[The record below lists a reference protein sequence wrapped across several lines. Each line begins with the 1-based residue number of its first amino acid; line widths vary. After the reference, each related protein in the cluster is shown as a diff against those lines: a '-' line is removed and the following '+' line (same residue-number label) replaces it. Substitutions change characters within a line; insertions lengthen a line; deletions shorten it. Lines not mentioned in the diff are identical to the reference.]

1 MLRRHS
7 TASNEMH
14 DLEIVAVLDTDLPE
28 RRSRN
33 DLKVALDRHPQR
45 IEVQAFDHLG
55 NRDSARHP
63 PVLAVYSNSEAAI
76 LS

>member
-14 DLEIVAVLDTDLPE
+14 DLEIVAVLDTDLPQCG
-28 RRSRN
+28 SRD
-33 DLKVALDRHPQR
+33 DLEISFDRHPQR